1 MRRCKR
7 SAIQLWCMLVLMCA
21 VSINSSL
28 QAQNPAPNTPKV
40 KNRQVKYFYVNGL
53 AALGFDIYKSSDIE
67 KLLEE
72 DFDIQSVGFPFQYGI
87 RAGYRHIAQFEY
99 HVSTSKSHNI
109 GTVTGYVNGQW
120 VGESVSMKLKA
131 KDMLFK
137 VNPFFWGWS
146 QQEALKP
153 SKCMFFI
160 VGTGDVEYKDKI
172 NEGFEG
178 SGMIYG
184 LEYAAIAKYATF
196 SFGMTF
202 QQITYDKA
210 RLFGTNFN
218 ADLKASR
225 FILFTSLGLGY
236 GI

>member
-1 MRRCKR
+1 MRRYNWN
-7 SAIQLWCMLVLMCA
+7 AILCLCVVIMVLG
-21 VSINSSL
+21 ILNFSSL
-28 QAQNPAPNTPKV
+28 WAQNPAPNAPKV
-40 KNRQVKYFYVNGL
+40 KNREVKYFYVNGL
-53 AALGFDIYKSSDIE
+53 AALGFDIYKSSDID
-67 KLLEE
+67 KLFPD
-72 DFDIQSVGFPFQYGI
+72 DFDIQSIGFPLQYGI

-131 KDMLFK
+131 TDMLFK
-137 VNPFFWGWS
+137 VNPFFWSWS
-146 QQEALKP
+146 QHEALKP
-153 SKCMFFI
+153 SKCMFVI
-160 VGTGDVEYKDKI
+160 VGTGDVTYKDKI

-210 RLFGTNFN
+210 RLFNENFPAN
-218 ADLKASR
+218 LKASR
-225 FILFTSLGLGY
+225 FILYSSLGLGY